1 MEDLAGTLR
10 VLADPTRLRLLE
22 TLLEGDATVSELAA
36 CLDLPQPRV
45 SAHLAPLRGAGLVEV
60 QADGRQRAYH
70 VDEERISSLLDALRV
85 IAPAPPGAVTTPAG
99 AGEDDRS
106 PNGAP
111 SRAGR
116 VSVALRQART
126 CYGHLAGV
134 AGVALLDELLRRGW
148 IEPVRGSEAR
158 TEYRLTEIGEL
169 ALRDRGVDVARAM
182 RSRRLFAFGCPDWT
196 ERRPHLGG
204 ALGAAI
210 LDALA
215 AAGSVRRGVGR
226 TVALRESPD
235 RWFAGVTGP
244 HS

>member
-10 VLADPTRLRLLE
+10 ALADPTRLRLLE

-45 SAHLAPLRGAGLVEV
+45 SAHLAPLREAGVVAVE
-60 QADGRQRAYH
+60 ADGRQRAYH
-70 VDEERISSLLDALRV
+70 VDEARVSSLLEALRV
-85 IAPAPPGAVTTPAG
+85 LSPTSPAATTPT
-99 AGEDDRS
+99 GEDDRPTREAS
-106 PNGAP
+106 P
-111 SRAGR
+111 SAGR
-116 VSVALRQART
+116 VPAALRQART

-134 AGVALLDELLRRGW
+134 EGVPLLDELLRRGW

-158 TEYRLTEIGEL
+158 TEYQLTEIGES
-169 ALRDRGVDVARAM
+169 ALRDRGVDVARAV
-182 RSRRLFAFGCPDWT
+182 RARRLFAFGCPDWT

-210 LDALA
+210 LDALEV
-215 AAGSVRRGVGR
+215 AGSVRRGVGR
-226 TVALRESPD
+226 TVALWESPE

-244 HS
+244 DS